1 MTAIAS
7 DIPLL
12 SIKAQNEA
20 LAGEIKAAVN
30 RVLDSGAF
38 ILGPE
43 EKAFEAE
50 FAAAIG
56 APFCLGVDSG
66 TSALELALEAV
77 GVGPGDE
84 VIVPTFTFIATATA
98 VSVLGATPVFADV
111 DESTLTLDPRSV
123 ERLITPKTKAIVPVH
138 LFGQPADMDPLLALA
153 KSRAQNLD
161 RGLFIVEDCAQS
173 HLATYKG
180 RATGTFGSAAAFSF
194 YPTKNLGAAG
204 DAGALTLS
212 DPDLRDRILE
222 LRNCGRTIGAAYH
235 HARVGHNC
243 RLDEIQAAI
252 LRVKLRRLKDW
263 TEARRR
269 IARLYHASL
278 RDLPLRLPPLGGTGT
293 EPVFHLFTVRYER
306 RDALAEHLKK
316 NGIGCGVYYPIPVHL
331 QPAYAGHPAR
341 VPLPIS
347 DRASRE
353 ALSLPMFSEL
363 SEADAGRVCDAVRAF
378 FR

>member
-1 MTAIAS
+1 MTQVAT
-7 DIPLL
+7 DVPLL
-12 SIKAQNEA
+12 SIKAQNAA
-20 LAGEIKAAVN
+20 LADELKEAAC

-43 EKAFEAE
+43 TRAFETE
-50 FAAAIG
+50 FASAVG
-56 APFCLGVDSG
+56 SPFCLGVDSG

-84 VIVPTFTFIATATA
+84 VIVPSFTFIATATA

-111 DESTLTLDPRSV
+111 DDETLTLDPRSV
-123 ERLITPKTKAIVPVH
+123 EKLITPETKAMIPVH
-138 LFGQPADMDPLLALA
+138 LFGQSADMDPLIALA
-153 KSRAQNLD
+153 KSKK
-161 RGLFIVEDCAQS
+161 LFIIEDCAQS
-173 HLATYKG
+173 HLATYKS
-180 RATGTFGSAAAFSF
+180 RPTGTLGDVSDFSF
-194 YPTKNLGAAG
+194 YPTKNLGAMG
-204 DAGALTLS
+204 DAGAITVS
-212 DPDLRDRILE
+212 DANLRDRILE
-222 LRNCGRTIGAAYH
+222 LRNCGRTIGATYH

-243 RLDEIQAAI
+243 RLDELQAAF
-252 LRVKLRRLKDW
+252 LRIKLRRLADW

-269 IARLYHASL
+269 RARLYHAGLSG
-278 RDLPLRLPPLGGTGT
+278 LPLRLPPIGGAGT
-293 EPVFHLFTVRYER
+293 NPVFHLFTIRTER

-316 NGIGCGVYYPIPVHL
+316 QGIGCGVYYPIPVHL

-363 SEADAGRVCDAVRAF
+363 AETDVARVCEAVRGF
-378 FR
+378 YR

>member
-1 MTAIAS
+1 MTAIAT
-7 DIPLL
+7 DVPLL
-12 SIKAQNEA
+12 SIKAQNLA
-20 LAGEIKAAVN
+20 LAGEIKAAVS

-43 EKAFEAE
+43 NKAFDAE
-50 FAAAIG
+50 FAAALG

-66 TSALELALEAV
+66 TSALELGLEAV

-98 VSVLGATPVFADV
+98 VSVLGAVPVFADV
-111 DESTLTLDPRSV
+111 DDETLTLDPRSV
-123 ERLITPKTKAIVPVH
+123 EKLITPKTKAIVPVH
-138 LFGQPADMDPLLALA
+138 LFGQPADMDPLTAIA
-153 KSRAQNLD
+153 KA
-161 RGLFIVEDCAQS
+161 RGLSIIEDCAQS
-173 HLATYKG
+173 HLASYKG
-180 RATGTFGSAAAFSF
+180 RSTGTFGDAAAFSF

-204 DAGALTLS
+204 DAGAVALS
-212 DPDLRDRILE
+212 DPALRDRVLE

-252 LRVKLRRLKDW
+252 LRVKLPHLKAW
-263 TEARRR
+263 TESRRR
-269 IARLYHASL
+269 IARLYHAAL
-278 RDLPLRLPPLGGTGT
+278 QGLPLRLPPLGGGGT
-293 EPVFHLFTVRYER
+293 EPVFHLFTVRLER

-363 SEADAGRVCDAVRAF
+363 AEADAARVCDAVRGF

>member
-1 MTAIAS
+1 MTAIAT

-12 SIKAQNEA
+12 SIKAQTAA
-20 LAGEIKAAVN
+20 LSAEIKEAVN
-30 RVLDSGAF
+30 RVIDSGAF

-43 EKAFEAE
+43 NKAFDQE

-66 TSALELALEAV
+66 TSALELSLEAV

-84 VIVPTFTFIATATA
+84 VIVPSFTFIATATA

-111 DESTLTLDPRSV
+111 DDETLTLDPHSV
-123 ERLITPKTKAIVPVH
+123 EKLITPKTKAMIPVH
-138 LFGQPADMDPLLALA
+138 VFGQPADMDPLLAISKL
-153 KSRAQNLD
+153 

-180 RATGTFGSAAAFSF
+180 RPTGTMGHASAFSF

-204 DAGALTLS
+204 DAGAITLS
-212 DPDLRDRILE
+212 DAALRDRILE

-252 LRVKLRRLKDW
+252 LRIKLRHLKEW
-263 TEARRR
+263 TESRRR
-269 IARLYHASL
+269 LARLYHAGL
-278 RDLPLRLPPLGGTGT
+278 KGLPLRLPPLGSAGTD
-293 EPVFHLFTVRYER
+293 PVFHLFTVRLEG
-306 RDALAEHLKK
+306 RDALAAHLK
-316 NGIGCGVYYPIPVHL
+316 NQGIGCGVYYPIPVHL
-331 QPAYAGHPAR
+331 QPAYAGSPAR
-341 VPLPIS
+341 VPLVIS

-353 ALSLPMFSEL
+353 ALSLPMFAEL
-363 SEADAGRVCDAVRAF
+363 AESDVARVCDAVRGF
-378 FR
+378 FK